1 MVENFEMLYKRLAN
15 LEKRLEK
22 YYKKIYI
29 ENELDFV
36 MNGTYILKD
45 ELDKILDGTY
55 TLGGANGKN

>member
-1 MVENFEMLYKRLAN
+1 MIESFDMLYKRLLN

-45 ELDKILDGTY
+45 ELDKILDGSY
-55 TLGGANGKN
+55 ILGGSDGEN